1 MKVTV
6 NRILSKKSRSKEGS
20 FLKHA
25 HNLNKFLQK
34 RSVWVNTIH
43 GKYIY
48 TGFPHILKNYFPHFF
63 NTKLKD
69 FNTIT

>member
-25 HNLNKFLQK
+25 HNLEKFLGEYLPRK
-34 RSVWVNTIH
+34 V
-43 GKYIY
+43 YIY

-63 NTKLKD
+63 NT
-69 FNTIT
+69 FSMPN